1 VYSLK
6 GVGSESQQYTKW
18 PHSPRGCRA
27 LGPTVKLERAPR
39 FGVNSGAFGHLALL
53 GAAPLR
59 PQLLSPHE
67 WAQTSARASLYS
79 TPVLFD
85 ETV

>member
-1 VYSLK
+1 MCSQK
-6 GVGSESQQYTKW
+6 GAGSEGQQYTKW
-18 PHSPRGCRA
+18 AA
-27 LGPTVKLERAPR
+27 LCAWMPCPWADGEVGRAPR
-39 FGVNSGAFGHLALL
+39 FGLNSGAFGHLALL
-53 GAAPLR
+53 GATPVR
-59 PQLLSPHE
+59 PQLLSHHE